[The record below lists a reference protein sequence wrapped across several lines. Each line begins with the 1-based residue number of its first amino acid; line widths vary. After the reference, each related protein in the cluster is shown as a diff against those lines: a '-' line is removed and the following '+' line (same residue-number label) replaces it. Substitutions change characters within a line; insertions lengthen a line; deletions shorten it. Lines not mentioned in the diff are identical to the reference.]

1 MNQSSSTNQLTL
13 WQDFNMAL
21 DYGKRIT
28 TESFHDGKQSNCKVE
43 MSIPIMVADK
53 TQALT
58 ELMKALELITNGQT
72 FQINIRIDADPYNH
86 QLKKI
91 TTQYVVQ

>member
-1 MNQSSSTNQLTL
+1 M
-13 WQDFNMAL
+13 
-21 DYGKRIT
+21 
-28 TESFHDGKQSNCKVE
+28 
-43 MSIPIMVADK
+43 ADK

-72 FQINIRIDADPYNH
+72 FQVNIRIDADPYNH